1 MSSAKYLLTKPK
13 RTAAQ
18 PFAAAPAAKG
28 WTRAEADQSMTQQL
42 GERVRAVREAQGL
55 SLARLSEISGVPGA
69 TLSRIENNKMSPTFG
84 VLARLMVGLGTDWAG
99 LMGTQ
104 HLPAGERLLS
114 FADPG
119 EGQSTEVRQSSARI
133 LHSSDAARQLP
144 LLVEL
149 RTGNLDDIGGLAAH
163 PGEEFCYVLSGT
175 LLLHM
180 QGRAPRAM
188 KAGASALFDSSVPH
202 AYVAGASGSAKVLI
216 VSQRPP
222 GYSAEMAAT
231 APRT

>member
-1 MSSAKYLLTKPK
+1 MSL
-13 RTAAQ
+13 
-18 PFAAAPAAKG
+18 
-28 WTRAEADQSMTQQL
+28 
-42 GERVRAVREAQGL
+42 V
-55 SLARLSEISGVPGA
+55 RLSEVSGLPAA

-84 VLARLMVGLGTDWAG
+84 VLARVMVGLGTDWAG
-99 LMGTQ
+99 LLGAQ
-104 HLPAGERLLS
+104 PLPSGERLLS

-119 EGQSTEVRQSSARI
+119 EGQSTEIRQSSARI

-144 LLVEL
+144 LLVEV
-149 RTGNLDDIGGLAAH
+149 RTGDLDEVGGLAAH

-180 QGRAPRAM
+180 QGHAPRVM

-222 GYSAEMAAT
+222 GYSPEMAAGT
-231 APRT
+231 PGT